1 MKLTRSITYF
11 LRDLFNRRLFVDLG
25 HYAKG
30 DVLDVGGGTF
40 YEIVL
45 SKNIKF
51 NSWTSVDPCV
61 SASGLVHQS
70 PPVRL
75 LKADGSSIPL
85 PDQSF
90 DLVLSIQV
98 LEHVYDPF
106 RVLEESARLCKK
118 GGKLILLLPQTG
130 NIHMIPHHYYNFTRF
145 WIEKALPSAGFEIEK
160 LVGIGGAW
168 STIASRMIY
177 LVFQAFRATGLSSR
191 ALYPRKKLF
200 YIMFPF
206 MLLFV
211 AVSVP
216 VCLLFSLADLAEE
229 PNNHYV
235 IATRI

>member
-1 MKLTRSITYF
+1 MKPTRSITYF
-11 LRDLFNRRLFVDLG
+11 LRDLFNRRLFVDLRQF
-25 HYAKG
+25 ATG
-30 DVLDVGGGTF
+30 DILDVGGGAF
-40 YEIVL
+40 YESVL
-45 SKNIKF
+45 RKNIKF
-51 NSWTSVDPCV
+51 TSWTSVDPCF
-61 SASGLVHQS
+61 SSSGLVHQS

-75 LKADGSSIPL
+75 IKADGSSIPL

-145 WIEKALPSAGFEIEK
+145 WIEKTLPSAGFKIEK
-160 LVGIGGAW
+160 LVGIGGSW

-177 LVFQAFRATGLSSR
+177 LVFQAFRATGLSSS

-200 YIMFPF
+200 YFMLPF
-206 MLLFV
+206 MLLFI
-211 AVSVP
+211 AIAVP
-216 VCLLFSLADLAEE
+216 VCLLFSLSDLTEE
-229 PNNHYV
+229 PNNNYV
-235 IATRI
+235 IATRA